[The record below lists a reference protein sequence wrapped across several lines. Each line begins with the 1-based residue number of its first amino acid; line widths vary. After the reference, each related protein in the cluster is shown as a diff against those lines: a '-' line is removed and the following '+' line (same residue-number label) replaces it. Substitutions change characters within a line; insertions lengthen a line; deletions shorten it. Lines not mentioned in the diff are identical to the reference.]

1 MGHVHI
7 TIPPEPAAEREEEGG
22 SSMGNTTSQRQ
33 EALTD
38 DPDEDDEEQGCFHC
52 REECSSGTTG
62 RIVAVYRPGRPA
74 NRARDRP
81 AMSRRLEIFA
91 ELGER
96 CETAMMLMCM
106 RLDDLFMSIPA
117 QKKTPLMT
125 TRLSPDRDGGG
136 GGGESSQDA
145 GTNVL
150 AGEGGTETNDTRDP
164 VGHDQ
169 NGPQTTIM
177 KTLLGNRNA
186 WKTRV
191 KWIVAAILIVVVLVL
206 VLKPKSKPKPKLL
219 R

>member
-1 MGHVHI
+1 
-7 TIPPEPAAEREEEGG
+7 
-22 SSMGNTTSQRQ
+22 MGNTMPQRQ
-33 EALTD
+33 EASMD
-38 DPDEDDEEQGCFHC
+38 NPDEDDEEQGCFHC

-96 CETAMMLMCM
+96 CETAMMLMCI

-117 QKKTPLMT
+117 QKKTPLVT
-125 TRLSPDRDGGG
+125 TRLSPDQGGG
-136 GGGESSQDA
+136 GEGGESSQDA
-145 GTNVL
+145 STNVL

-164 VGHDQ
+164 GRHDQ
-169 NGPQTTIM
+169 NGSQTTIM

-191 KWIVAAILIVVVLVL
+191 KWIVAAILIVVVVVL